1 MGNNNSSD
9 NTQDNKQI
17 NKRTKV
23 NETATIAIPIEQTFL
38 TTDYMLSRKDTT
50 FKYVLIPLEEENAM
64 PENSENGKYIMSLI
78 GNETDNQIVIPFDYI
93 GTSTYIVKQLI
104 EEEKEHFIYDT
115 QQYYITVKTN
125 YNSNNKFVADTIVK
139 NDAGLLVSIIDFCNE
154 YNDDVT
160 DK

>member
-9 NTQDNKQI
+9 NTQDNEQI

-64 PENSENGKYIMSLI
+64 PENSENGKYMVEFQADARVGFGKCI
-78 GNETDNQIVIPFDYI
+78 
-93 GTSTYIVKQLI
+93 
-104 EEEKEHFIYDT
+104 HF
-115 QQYYITVKTN
+115 
-125 YNSNNKFVADTIVK
+125 S
-139 NDAGLLVSIIDFCNE
+139 G
-154 YNDDVT
+154 
-160 DK
+160 

>member
-1 MGNNNSSD
+1 MGNNNSYD
-9 NTQDNKQI
+9 NTQDNEQI

-115 QQYYITVKTN
+115 PQYYITVKTN